1 MGLLCWDGWGLADR
15 EAGDDVLAE
24 DAALLDRVAA
34 LTLAGT
40 SALLEMR
47 TLYENEVRL
56 RVRGTVRSYTR
67 RGVRPVAL
75 TG

>member
-1 MGLLCWDGWGLADR
+1 MELLCWDGWGLADR

-34 LTLAGT
+34 LALAGD
-40 SALLEMR
+40 LVFLEVR

-56 RVRGTVRSYTR
+56 RVPGVVRSYIRT
-67 RGVRPVAL
+67 GVRLVTLA
-75 TG
+75 G

>member
-1 MGLLCWDGWGLADR
+1 MADR

-34 LTLAGT
+34 LTLAGD
-40 SALLEMR
+40 LVFLEVR

-56 RVRGTVRSYTR
+56 RVPGVVRSYIRT
-67 RGVRPVAL
+67 GVRLVTLA
-75 TG
+75 G

>member
-24 DAALLDRVAA
+24 GAALLDRVAA
-34 LTLAGT
+34 LTLAGD
-40 SALLEMR
+40 LVFLEVR

-56 RVRGTVRSYTR
+56 RVPGVVRSYIRT
-67 RGVRPVAL
+67 GVRLVTLA
-75 TG
+75 G

>member
-1 MGLLCWDGWGLADR
+1 MADR

-24 DAALLDRVAA
+24 GAALLDRVAA
-34 LTLAGT
+34 LTLAGDL
-40 SALLEMR
+40 AFLEVR

-67 RGVRPVAL
+67 RGVRPVTL

>member
-1 MGLLCWDGWGLADR
+1 LADR

-34 LTLAGT
+34 LTLAGD
-40 SALLEMR
+40 LVFLEVR

-56 RVRGTVRSYTR
+56 RVPGVVRSYIRT
-67 RGVRPVAL
+67 GVRLVTLA
-75 TG
+75 G

>member
-24 DAALLDRVAA
+24 GAALLDRVAA

-40 SALLEMR
+40 SALLAMR

-67 RGVRPVAL
+67 RGVRPVTL